1 MAERNGCHSA
11 PRLRLL
17 EIEPDLGR
25 FLISQEREE
34 ARRITVAV
42 LSLGPGMVDLEARLE
57 NAGAFGAIVVDGVL
71 MHRPVLGDHPAL
83 RLLGPGDV
91 LARESDA
98 GLGPVAQ
105 STYRAPGPLRMA
117 LLDDHVLAAGQRF
130 PRLFAG
136 LHVRMG
142 EQHQRLATQ
151 LVICQLP
158 RVEERILGLLWL
170 LAETWGRVT
179 PNGTTLPVALT
190 HDALGECIGA
200 RRPTVSLALKEL
212 ADRGAVVRQSD
223 GWVLLEALADTSETP
238 PAKLRQGAVTLSLGT
253 DRAWRAEGDAGER
266 DRRPDPEF
274 AALRATIRSLH
285 DSHNQTRRKV
295 RRNVA
300 VSRGLRE
307 RNAALRERVAKAQLH
322 RPSAP

>member
-71 MHRPVLGDHPAL
+71 MHRPVFGDHPAL

-151 LVICQLP
+151 LVI
-158 RVEERILGLLWL
+158 
-170 LAETWGRVT
+170 
-179 PNGTTLPVALT
+179 
-190 HDALGECIGA
+190 
-200 RRPTVSLALKEL
+200 
-212 ADRGAVVRQSD
+212 
-223 GWVLLEALADTSETP
+223 
-238 PAKLRQGAVTLSLGT
+238 
-253 DRAWRAEGDAGER
+253 
-266 DRRPDPEF
+266 
-274 AALRATIRSLH
+274 
-285 DSHNQTRRKV
+285 
-295 RRNVA
+295 
-300 VSRGLRE
+300 
-307 RNAALRERVAKAQLH
+307 
-322 RPSAP
+322 